1 MSRSLGSDS
10 ADIPPAR
17 PDCWHRGVYPSNPAD
32 PACTSLDLERSDPDL
47 SFLNWNSVVEGKIPM
62 KRFFTVP
69 MMFLALMISGRSAG
83 AATFKAGAGE
93 ADIQISASMLP
104 VEGYTEQHDPI
115 STRVLLLD
123 DGSLRL
129 ALLVVDTPSIQD
141 SFIDSWKAIVTGV
154 TGVKPENAMVI
165 ASHDT
170 SAPHVSSGTGPGVG
184 TGAPPPS
191 AANMGGRPQ
200 ASPAALANAKAYAQA
215 VDTSVEQAATK
226 ALATLQPVQVGFGLG
241 TSHINVYRDVLT
253 PKGWGLGYD
262 DAGYTDPSLALIR
275 INSLDGKPLAWLMDY
290 AVRPAV
296 LEQSMDGKDGGKAI
310 SGDLI
315 GPAEHYLESH
325 SDAGGTAIF
334 VMGAGVDQAPYLMAN
349 RFVLDKD
356 GNSSRVD
363 IHDAGFAVADLLGER
378 LGSEAVRV
386 SDGIKTS
393 ATPSTLRI
401 VRQSVEV
408 ISQARTPPNGPAPAA
423 TTEPGE
429 AVKIP
434 FVLLQI
440 GDIAVVGVAPELN
453 ANIGVKIKTESP
465 FPHTIVM
472 TMVDGSAKYLP
483 DTINYD
489 RKTPEALGSRFAR
502 GSAENAATQIIE
514 SLKQMRKDTSQ

>member
-1 MSRSLGSDS
+1 MKQFS
-10 ADIPPAR
+10 AI
-17 PDCWHRGVYPSNPAD
+17 
-32 PACTSLDLERSDPDL
+32 L
-47 SFLNWNSVVEGKIPM
+47 
-62 KRFFTVP
+62 
-69 MMFLALMISGRSAG
+69 MMFFALIISGRSAG
-83 AATFKAGAGE
+83 AAVLKAGAGE
-93 ADIQISASMLP
+93 ADIQISAAMLP
-104 VEGYTEQHDPI
+104 VEGYTAQHDPI

-123 DGSLRL
+123 DGALRL

-141 SFIDSWKAIVTGV
+141 SFIDSWKAILTRVS
-154 TGVKPENAMVI
+154 GVKPENALVI

-170 SAPHVSSGTGPGVG
+170 SAPHVSSGTGPGAG
-184 TGAPPPS
+184 NGAQPG
-191 AANMGGRPQ
+191 AANMGARPQ

-215 VDTSVEQAATK
+215 VDTAVAQSATK
-226 ALATLQPVQVGFGLG
+226 AVATLQPVQVGFGVG
-241 TSHINVYRDVLT
+241 TSRINVNRDILT
-253 PKGWGLGYD
+253 PKGWALGYD
-262 DAGYTDPSLALIR
+262 DAGFTDPSLALIR

-296 LEQSMDGKDGGKAI
+296 LEQSMDAKDGGKAI

-325 SDAGGTAIF
+325 SDSGGTAIF
-334 VMGAGVDQAPYLMAN
+334 VMGAGVDQSPYLMAN

-363 IHDAGFAVADLLGER
+363 IHEAGFALADLLGER
-378 LGSEAVRV
+378 LGGEAVRV
-386 SDGIKTS
+386 SDRIKAS
-393 ATPSTLRI
+393 ATPNTLRF

-408 ISQARTPPNGPAPAA
+408 TSQARTQPNGPAPPPAA
-423 TTEPGE
+423 QPGE

-440 GDIAVVGVAPELN
+440 GDIAFVGVAPELN

-465 FPHTIVM
+465 FAHTIVV

-483 DTINYD
+483 DTTNYD

-514 SLKQMRKDTSQ
+514 SLKQMRKDASQ